1 MSRAA
6 RRLTG
11 VAGLATA
18 GAIALV
24 AGADPPALY
33 SERIASGL
41 TEPVFATAPEG
52 DTRLFVVERAGVIKI
67 VANGSVLPTPFLDI
81 SPLVSTEDAYGL
93 FGLAFAPDYATSGSF
108 YVYYLNHADLSVVA
122 RYQVSANPNVAS
134 PASAQILLTVVQP
147 GTDHDGGTIAFSPA
161 DGYLYFA
168 LGDGGTG
175 PYDPL
180 ENAQDPQDLLG
191 KMLRLDVSGGGAG
204 YAIPPDNPF
213 VAAPGVRDEIWAF
226 GLRNPFRFGFDR
238 LNGDLWIGD
247 VGQEAKEEVDYEV
260 AGDGGHN
267 YGWDVMEGTLCN
279 SNDPW
284 PPPPACNAPSLT
296 LPFYEYGHDSNP
308 ACSGNVIGGY
318 VYRGRIGS
326 PFYGLYFFGDFC
338 TSKLWTL
345 DPATI
350 GVVERTLDL
359 SPAANGGTIDL
370 IVGFGED
377 GAGELYVVDL
387 DGEVFRIHLPV
398 VVPGLSSAWL
408 VLLAGSI
415 VGLGTLWS
423 CRAAAKRGPRAAA
436 PKL

>member
-1 MSRAA
+1 MRRAA
-6 RRLTG
+6 A
-11 VAGLATA
+11 AGLLV
-18 GAIALV
+18 GAIALA
-24 AGADPPALY
+24 AGADPALY
-33 SERIASGL
+33 AERIASGL
-41 TEPVFATAPEG
+41 SEPVFVAAPQG
-52 DTRLFVVERAGVIKI
+52 DPRLFVVERAGMIKI
-67 VANGSVLPTPFLDI
+67 IANGSVLPTPFLDI
-81 SPLVSTEDAYGL
+81 RPLVSTEDSYGL
-93 FGLAFAPDYATSGSF
+93 FGLAFAPDYATSGRF
-108 YVYYLNHADLSVVA
+108 YVYYLNYADLSVVA
-122 RYQVSANPNVAS
+122 RYQVSANPDVANA
-134 PASAQILLTVVQP
+134 ASAQTVLTVVQP
-147 GTDHDGGTIAFSPA
+147 GTDHNGGTIAFSPA

-191 KMLRLDVSGGGAG
+191 KVLRLDVSGAGAG

-213 VAAPGVRDEIWAF
+213 VGAPPRDEIWAF
-226 GLRNPFRFGFDR
+226 GMRNPFRFSFDR

-247 VGQEAKEEVDYEV
+247 VGQEAKEEVDYEP

-279 SNDPW
+279 PFDPW

-296 LPFYEYGHDSNP
+296 LPFYEYGHDNNP

-318 VYRGRIGS
+318 VYRGRAGS

-345 DPATI
+345 EPSTV
-350 GVVERTLDL
+350 GVVERTADL
-359 SPAANGGTIDL
+359 SPAVNGGTIDL

-387 DGEVFRIHLPV
+387 DGEVFRIHLPI
-398 VVPGLSSAWL
+398 VVPAVPPWGLA
-408 VLLAGSI
+408 LLAASI
-415 VGLGTLWS
+415 AVLARCGAL
-423 CRAAAKRGPRAAA
+423 AFAPRSFRQWTGWGA
-436 PKL
+436 